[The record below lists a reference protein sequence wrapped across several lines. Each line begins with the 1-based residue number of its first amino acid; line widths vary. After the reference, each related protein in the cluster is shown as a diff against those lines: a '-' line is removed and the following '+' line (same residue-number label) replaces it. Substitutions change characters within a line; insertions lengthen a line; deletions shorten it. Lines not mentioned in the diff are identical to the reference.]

1 MTRMKQALA
10 VLLALCLAAAF
21 PVCASGE
28 EEPLALTPLGDNR
41 FRCEYGGA
49 ARRLLIDL
57 PEDPAGSGLILML
70 HGYGGT
76 AESFHL
82 DTGFADAALE
92 RGYTVV
98 WVTGTPDPAVRTS
111 ATGWRYES
119 GGTDVAFLS
128 ALAEAVQRDYHTDE
142 TRTCAVGFSNGAFM
156 AHCLAA
162 EAGDSFSAVV
172 SVAGTMDM
180 SVWENRPETCQ
191 VSFLQITGEKDAVVP
206 KNSDGSARYARGPAI
221 EDVIAWCADGLSLCE
236 TIPIGHGS
244 TLTCYT
250 DDSTRRTVWHLQVKD
265 GRHSWSS
272 ERFTGIDT
280 NALIL
285 DFLQSA

>member
-1 MTRMKQALA
+1 MKDQIRFLEEIASNGHVALNTMQYDGWLLRFSCGCTGRA
-10 VLLALCLAAAF
+10 NSVSVLYPSLKPLEEKVPYCEACYAKQGLPALFKLTDCDTELAA
-21 PVCASGE
+21 
-28 EEPLALTPLGDNR
+28 
-41 FRCEYGGA
+41 Y
-49 ARRLLIDL
+49 
-57 PEDPAGSGLILML
+57 
-70 HGYGGT
+70 
-76 AESFHL
+76 
-82 DTGFADAALE
+82 LE
-92 RGYTVV
+92 KRGYTVV

-172 SVAGTMDM
+172 SVAGTMDV

-206 KNSDGSARYARGPAI
+206 KNSDGSARYARDPAI